1 MICLIS
7 GTGICWRVTPGVL
20 DNNVIKIISSHTRCW
35 GRWLAWGNMIQ
46 GQCLGYLQLLTHND
60 THDLESVSYIPH
72 TQTLLS
78 GNDRKRLLTVT
89 NCFRCCGELK
99 CHKTVCLTH
108 NAYSFECPSHTQ
120 SLCAIIVRHTWPGA
134 IWSTSLQIE
143 GGPHF
148 TVLIW
153 INMIC
158 LIYGTGIC
166 SVYHMIQTILE
177 YTYIRPVHALLDGS
191 HQWINTWFAHQ

>member
-1 MICLIS
+1 MTEKDCSLLPIVS
-7 GTGICWRVTPGVL
+7 DVVENWSVTKQYV
-20 DNNVIKIISSHTRCW
+20 SHI
-35 GRWLAWGNMIQ
+35 L
-46 GQCLGYLQLLTHND
+46 
-60 THDLESVSYIPH
+60 
-72 TQTLLS
+72 
-78 GNDRKRLLTVT
+78 
-89 NCFRCCGELK
+89 
-99 CHKTVCLTH
+99 

-134 IWSTSLQIE
+134 ISWIWSTSLQIE

-148 TVLIW
+148 TELIM

-177 YTYIRPVHALLDGS
+177 YTYIRPVHALLETHIHMYRTDHTSAYLGCTLCPWTVEGRPHFTVLIPLMGQHDLS
-191 HQWINTWFAHQ
+191 DIWDTGRINQWINTRFIQDSRYIIQTL

>member
-1 MICLIS
+1 MLD
-7 GTGICWRVTPGVL
+7 TNNRYHYMVL
-20 DNNVIKIISSHTRCW
+20 QYAHT
-35 GRWLAWGNMIQ
+35 
-46 GQCLGYLQLLTHND
+46 H
-60 THDLESVSYIPH
+60 
-72 TQTLLS
+72 TLLS
-78 GNDRKRLLTVT
+78 GNDRKRLLNVT

-120 SLCAIIVRHTWPGA
+120 SLCAIIVRHTWPDA
-134 IWSTSLQIE
+134 ISWIWSTSLQIE

-148 TVLIW
+148 TELIW
-153 INMIC
+153 INIIC

-177 YTYIRPVHALLDGS
+177 YTYIEPILTKLAIKYLITAFRSPICQYWHDQVVPYAAIKFASDAFVHWPNISRLLGVFCE
-191 HQWINTWFAHQ
+191 INFAKITPFVRHT